1 MTDTPNVSAEPPH
14 PVAILRNVVTIT
26 GMLVTTISAVLFLG
40 FLLLDASGVA
50 VHSNPY
56 LGIIFFIS
64 LPALFVVGLLL
75 IPVGAWR
82 ERRRQ
87 LHGRAPSLRQWPRID
102 LNDSRVRAAL
112 FAIAVLTPV
121 NLLIISAAAFKGVE
135 AMDSV
140 SFCGQVCHEVMQPE
154 FVAYQRGPHAR
165 VKCVECHIG
174 AGASWF
180 VKSKLSGARQVYAVM
195 MNSHSRPIPSP
206 VHDLR
211 PARETCEQ
219 CHWPAQFHGDKLET
233 RHEFASDESNTESVT
248 TLRLRIG
255 GIDATGRP
263 RGIHWHVAEQNV
275 VEYVATDAARQQIGY
290 VKLTLPGGEVREYF
304 ADGVTEAQL
313 LNGERRRMDCVD
325 CHNRPSHIFAR
336 SADRALNDALAA
348 GAVVKDLPFI
358 KREGL
363 AALER
368 EYPDQ
373 GTGSASIAERVT
385 AFYRDRYPALW
396 TSRQADINRSV
407 EGVRDL
413 YSRNVF
419 PSMGLKWGTH
429 PDNKGH
435 MEFPGCF
442 RCHDDSHRAKDGR
455 VITQSCEMCHEM
467 Q

>member
-1 MTDTPNVSAEPPH
+1 MSEPRSVPAEPLH

-26 GMLVTTISAVLFLG
+26 GVMVTTISAVLFLA
-40 FLLLDASGVA
+40 FLLIDIFGFGA
-50 VHSNPY
+50 HSNPY
-56 LGIIFFIS
+56 LGIVFFIT
-64 LPALFVVGLLL
+64 LPSLFVFGLLL

-87 LHGRAPSLRQWPRID
+87 LHGRPPSLRHWPRID
-102 LNDSRVRAAL
+102 LNDSRVRGIL

-121 NLLIISAAAFKGVE
+121 NLLIISAAAYKGVE

-140 SFCGQVCHEVMQPE
+140 GFCGQVCHEVMQPE
-154 FVAYQRGPHAR
+154 FVAYQNGPHAR

-174 AGASWF
+174 PGASWF
-180 VKSKLSGARQVYAVM
+180 VRSKLSGARQVYAVM
-195 MNSHSRPIPSP
+195 MNTHSRPIPSP

-219 CHWPAQFHGDKLET
+219 CHWPTQFHGDKLET
-233 RHEFASDESNTESVT
+233 KHEFASDEANTESAT

-255 GIDATGRP
+255 GIDATGQP
-263 RGIHWHVAEQNV
+263 RGIHWHVAEQNI

-290 VKLTLPGGEVREYF
+290 VKLTMGNGEVREYF

-313 LNGERRRMDCVD
+313 AGGERRRMDCVD

-336 SADRALNDALAA
+336 SADRALNEALAGGGVA
-348 GAVVKDLPFI
+348 KDLPFI
-358 KREGL
+358 KREAL
-363 AALER
+363 AALDVD
-368 EYPDQ
+368 YPDQ
-373 GTGSASIAERVT
+373 DTGRAKIAERVT

-396 TSRQADINRSV
+396 SSRHGDITRSV
-407 EGVRDL
+407 EGLQTL

-419 PSMGLKWGTH
+419 PSMGVKWGTH

-442 RCHDDSHRAKDGR
+442 RCHDDSHKAKDGR
-455 VITQSCEMCHEM
+455 VISQSCEMCHEM